1 MLVLGSSLVFQNHPI
16 SIVIFR
22 WQETTAGGNRAPVSH
37 DVHVIVRRL
46 RGSAPA
52 QPDGSPLTTAH
63 AGTPESWARAI
74 AASVLTYRH
83 RTSPTPFNGD
93 LRAKAGSPKTRALH
107 ICSGF
112 LVAGEGFE
120 PSTFGL

>member
-52 QPDGSPLTTAH
+52 QPDGQELQNLGLVPSPL
-63 AGTPESWARAI
+63 R
-74 AASVLTYRH
+74 
-83 RTSPTPFNGD
+83 F
-93 LRAKAGSPKTRALH
+93 
-107 ICSGF
+107 
-112 LVAGEGFE
+112 
-120 PSTFGL
+120 